1 MEAGRK
7 AIANKVFIIIGL
19 TLLMGACK
27 KEVYIAP
34 EDQPVYFEYHFAN
47 FAWGVQDFGWL
58 LDRHGTIRRF
68 ELPEEYNSV
77 IHGDYLSLEQLEDN
91 LGQAD
96 SVVGEVN
103 ATKLERKI
111 RLIEGASEG
120 EITKVHRQGADWG
133 LGVYG
138 CFKYNLEMQA
148 YQYILLSAD
157 GDHQQYNRSPDAEK
171 LADWLKELVD

>member
-1 MEAGRK
+1 MEAVKRAV
-7 AIANKVFIIIGL
+7 AIKVIFIIVL
-19 TLLMGACK
+19 AMLMGACK
-27 KEVYIAP
+27 KEIYNAP
-34 EDQPVYFEYHFAN
+34 EDQPVYFEYHFLN
-47 FAWGVQDFGWL
+47 FAWGVKDFGWL

-77 IHGDYLSLEQLEDN
+77 NHGDYLSLEQIENN
-91 LGQAD
+91 LAQAD

-103 ATKLERKI
+103 AAKLEKKI
-111 RLIEGASEG
+111 RLIAGASEG
-120 EITKVHRQGADWG
+120 EITKVHRQGADMG

-138 CFKYNLEMQA
+138 CFKFNLEMQA

-171 LADWLKELVD
+171 LVKWLNELVD